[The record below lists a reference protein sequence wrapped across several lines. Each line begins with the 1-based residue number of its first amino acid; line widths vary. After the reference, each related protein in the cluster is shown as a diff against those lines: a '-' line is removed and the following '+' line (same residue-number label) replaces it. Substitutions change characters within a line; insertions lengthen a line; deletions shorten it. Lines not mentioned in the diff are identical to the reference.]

1 MKVYESLAFAHA
13 ARCGRVLFRKEEVQI
28 LETAIRDDEAKI
40 QRLESV
46 VQQAQE
52 KIDFL
57 RQFEPELVRLRE
69 LKHFALRMMNSVQDY
84 RQVLSEGPDGT
95 VCLEWRTY
103 TDWNTRLCQSRK
115 IVDETLDDLIK
126 ALKEP
131 K

>member
-1 MKVYESLAFAHA
+1 MLLDGGVVLVAEAVVEDAMSYTEYVESY
-13 ARCGRVLFRKEEVQI
+13 VQVP
-28 LETAIRDDEAKI
+28 AK
-40 QRLESV
+40 
-46 VQQAQE
+46 
-52 KIDFL
+52 
-57 RQFEPELVRLRE
+57 ELVRLRE
-69 LKHFALRMMNSVQDY
+69 LKHFALRVMNSVQDY

-126 ALKEP
+126 ALKEH